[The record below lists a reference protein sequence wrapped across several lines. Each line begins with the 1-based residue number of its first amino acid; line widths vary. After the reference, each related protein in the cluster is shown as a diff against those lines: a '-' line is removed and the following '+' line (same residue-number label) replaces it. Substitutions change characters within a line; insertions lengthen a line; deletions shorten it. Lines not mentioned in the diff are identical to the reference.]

1 MTTLRYNDIEIL
13 VDDAIYTESPRW
25 HDGTFWFS
33 DIGAGQVC
41 SVSPD
46 GRKEVVLSDIPT
58 PSGLGW
64 TCSGDILIASIL
76 MSTIFRV
83 GPDKVP
89 QIFCGPQQH
98 GTLGTNDMATAGS
111 RSYVTCAGR
120 QFQNGDSFDILS
132 QPVGKILLLDH
143 ETGTCRTVASGMK
156 MPNGVAISPDGRTLV
171 VAELFAQRILKFD
184 IYTDGSL
191 SEPHVFA
198 QLETMVD
205 GLCLDAEGG
214 VWVGTTSANRFQRID
229 PRGNLAETVEVPGWG
244 CIACMLGGTDGR
256 SLYMAVSQMENPDAI
271 FNGKA
276 KGQILRTKVEVP
288 ATPEAAFVQSTDN
301 EREVM

>member
-1 MTTLRYNDIEIL
+1 MAVELRFAMKNDIVIV

-25 HDGTFWFS
+25 HDGAFWFS

-41 SVSPD
+41 RISPD
-46 GRKEVVLSDIPT
+46 GRKEVVLSDLPT

-64 TCSGDILIASIL
+64 TRSGDLLIASIHA
-76 MSTIFRV
+76 STIFRI
-83 GPDKVP
+83 GSDKVP
-89 QIFCGPQQH
+89 QVFCGPQQH

-120 QFQNGDSFDILS
+120 QFLNGDSFEILS

-143 ETGTCRTVASGMK
+143 ESGACRTVASGMK
-156 MPNGVAISPDGRTLV
+156 MPNGIALSLDGRSLV

-184 IYTDGSL
+184 IYSDGSL

-198 QLETMVD
+198 QLDTMVD
-205 GLCLDAEGG
+205 GLCLDADGG
-214 VWVGTTSANRFQRID
+214 VWVGTTSANKFQRID
-229 PRGNLAETVEVPGWG
+229 PQGKLAEAVEVPGWG
-244 CIACMLGGTDGR
+244 CIACMLGGPDGR

-271 FNGKA
+271 FNGQA
-276 KGQILRTKVEVP
+276 KGRILRTRVGVP
-288 ATPEAAFVQSTDN
+288 ATPEAACTQS
-301 EREVM
+301 